1 MTTPKITKKRTFMFP
16 ETKYEIIIK
25 HQDGVTVTRLS
36 NDYNLAAS
44 I

>member
-25 HQDGVTVTRLS
+25 LQDGVTVTRLS
-36 NDYNLAAS
+36 KDYNLAAS